1 MYVEINDGR
10 DGCLERYKVGGGNT
24 LDRGNKRTENGYKYW
39 LIKAR
44 MSASLD

>member
-1 MYVEINDGR
+1 MAEKI
-10 DGCLERYKVGGGNT
+10 ERGGGDT

-39 LIKAR
+39 LIKAQ